1 MSCLLVLFKMHTLEI
16 VASRTTTNSSIQEI
30 EVRCTTTIYCSNHWF
45 IVFRYY
51 NGDNIIAEVN
61 RKQYAEWI
69 WNIDLHLSN
78 IMIKFNISNKC
89 LQIQDLATSICII
102 EGHGSSKVAGSCHCS
117 QWM

>member
-30 EVRCTTTIYCSNHWF
+30 EVRRTTTIHCSNHWF

-61 RKQYAEWI
+61 RKQYAEWT
-69 WNIDLHLSN
+69 WNIDLHPSN
-78 IMIKFNISNKC
+78 IVIKFNISNKC
-89 LQIQDLATSICII
+89 LQIQDLATSICIL
-102 EGHGSSKVAGSCHCS
+102 EGHGSSKMAGSCHCS